1 MWPEK
6 MKAWA
11 STMADDPLKS
21 ASSAS
26 SHPSNPLKRYSP
38 TTLAAGGLIAV
49 GALGYLMLGGKKNG
63 HDQQASRA

>member
-11 STMADDPLKS
+11 SMADDPLKS

-26 SHPSNPLKRYSP
+26 SHPSSPLKRYSP

-49 GALGYLMLGGKKNG
+49 GALGYLMFGGKKNG
-63 HDQQASRA
+63 HDQQATRA

>member
-11 STMADDPLKS
+11 SMADDPLKR

-26 SHPSNPLKRYSP
+26 SHPSSPLKRYSP
-38 TTLAAGGLIAV
+38 TTLAVGGLVAV
-49 GALGYLMLGGKKNG
+49 GALGYLMFGGKNG